1 MKPAKK
7 KTVKKSNKSKSRS
20 VAPLKK
26 KATSKKSTRIPR
38 AGKPV
43 TAKGKLSETAALKK
57 IKTENLRL
65 TGQLEQKKRQL
76 EIEAA
81 LESVRART
89 MAMQKSEELEDA
101 AQLLFKQVQSLGIP
115 A

>member
-7 KTVKKSNKSKSRS
+7 KSVKKSNKGKSHS

-26 KATSKKSTRIPR
+26 KAASKKSIRIP
-38 AGKPV
+38 GSTKPV
-43 TAKGKLSETAALKK
+43 TAKGKLSETAAFKK

-81 LESVRART
+81 LEIVRART
-89 MAMQKSEELEDA
+89 
-101 AQLLFKQVQSLGIP
+101 IRCRP
-115 A
+115 T